1 MANNIR
7 ANNMPDPNNTF
18 PVSFWHGETYYTVTG
33 KLDDQAWWTEYTIT
47 ADGDISE
54 LLDSGDKARDV
65 KSHLLELAMVE
76 LTKKDGE

>member
-1 MANNIR
+1 M
-7 ANNMPDPNNTF
+7 ANNMPDPNKTF
-18 PVSFWHGETYYTVTG
+18 SVSFWYGETYYTVTG

-54 LLDSGDKARDV
+54 LLDSSGSARDV
-65 KSHLLELAMVE
+65 KAYLEELAMHE

>member
-1 MANNIR
+1 M
-7 ANNMPDPNNTF
+7 ANNMPNPNKTF
-18 PVSFWHGETYYTVTG
+18 SVSFWHGETYYTVTG

-54 LLDSGDKARDV
+54 LLDSSGSARDV
-65 KSHLLELAMVE
+65 KAYLEELAMVE